1 METHTVLSLTAIAV
15 CAVLAAMLADVFR
28 RTRVPE
34 VVVLLVLGIL
44 IGPQGLH
51 LATVEPSISSLAELG
66 LAFLMFMAG
75 YEINL
80 ERIKG
85 RPMALATIGWLASVA
100 LALGIG
106 WVLVSTG
113 KALNTLV
120 IGMAL
125 TTTAL
130 GTLLPILRDAGVL
143 QTKLGA
149 HVLAVGT
156 LGEFGPIVAISVLLT
171 GTHHVLA
178 LVLLVVFV
186 IVAVGAAMVATR
198 PKPPRFVDMLQRHL
212 HTSSQLPV
220 RISFMLTMVLIL
232 LAAELKLDILMG
244 SFAAGLVFRLMV
256 VQGDDKV
263 VDRKLEAIGFG
274 FLIPIFFIVSGMRF
288 DLDALFASPKALF
301 RMPIFLLLFLVV
313 RGVPALVLYG
323 RELSAKGR
331 LSLAFFSGTALPLVV
346 VITQLGVSS
355 GRMLPENA
363 ASLVGAAMISVL
375 VYPLVGLAIDRR
387 HSGTDEAAVNPIT
400 SLSEP

>member
-120 IGMAL
+120 KYEY
-125 TTTAL
+125 
-130 GTLLPILRDAGVL
+130 GVDGV
-143 QTKLGA
+143 KN
-149 HVLAVGT
+149 
-156 LGEFGPIVAISVLLT
+156 
-171 GTHHVLA
+171 
-178 LVLLVVFV
+178 
-186 IVAVGAAMVATR
+186 R
-198 PKPPRFVDMLQRHL
+198 
-212 HTSSQLPV
+212 
-220 RISFMLTMVLIL
+220 
-232 LAAELKLDILMG
+232 
-244 SFAAGLVFRLMV
+244 
-256 VQGDDKV
+256 
-263 VDRKLEAIGFG
+263 
-274 FLIPIFFIVSGMRF
+274 
-288 DLDALFASPKALF
+288 
-301 RMPIFLLLFLVV
+301 
-313 RGVPALVLYG
+313 RG
-323 RELSAKGR
+323 R
-331 LSLAFFSGTALPLVV
+331 
-346 VITQLGVSS
+346 
-355 GRMLPENA
+355 
-363 ASLVGAAMISVL
+363 
-375 VYPLVGLAIDRR
+375 
-387 HSGTDEAAVNPIT
+387 
-400 SLSEP
+400 

>member
-198 PKPPRFVDMLQRHL
+198 PKPPRLVDMLQRHL

-288 DLDALFASPKALF
+288 DLDALFASPKALI